1 MSTRVRPIPA
11 AIWVAAGLGV
21 ALVTLPLVGLIA
33 RAPWGRAVEI
43 ATSPATREALRLSLV
58 VSLGSATIAIVL
70 GVPLAW
76 VLARRDF
83 PGRALVRALVVLPLV
98 LPPVVGG
105 LALISAFGR
114 RGVLG
119 GWLHDAFGMQIT
131 FTTTAAVLAG
141 AFVSFPLLVLAVEAG
156 LRSIDPGIED
166 AAAASGGRPWYVAR
180 RVTLPLLAPSIVAG
194 AILAWA
200 RALGEFGATLMFAGN
215 LRGRTQT
222 LPLAVFELSQVDPAG
237 AAIPALLLVVLSLI
251 VLVSLRRR
259 LLG

>member
-1 MSTRVRPIPA
+1 MPRRRPIPVIVWIGA
-11 AIWVAAGLGV
+11 AFGV
-21 ALVTLPLVGLIA
+21 ALVTLPLIGLLV
-33 RAPWGRAVEI
+33 RAPWGRAREI
-43 ATSPATREALRLSLV
+43 ATSPATAEALRLSLI
-58 VSLGSATIAIVL
+58 VSVSAALVALVL
-70 GVPLAW
+70 GIPVAW

-83 PGRALVRALVVLPLV
+83 RGRALVRALVVLPLV

-119 GWLHDAFGMQIT
+119 GWLYGALGVQVT
-131 FTTTAAVLAG
+131 FTTTAAILAG

-156 LRSIDPGIED
+156 LRSIDPGLED

-222 LPLAVFELSQVDPAG
+222 LPLAVFELSQVDPVG
-237 AAIPALLLVVLSLI
+237 AAIPALLLVLLSLI
-251 VLVSLRRR
+251 VLVTLRRR
-259 LLG
+259 FLG